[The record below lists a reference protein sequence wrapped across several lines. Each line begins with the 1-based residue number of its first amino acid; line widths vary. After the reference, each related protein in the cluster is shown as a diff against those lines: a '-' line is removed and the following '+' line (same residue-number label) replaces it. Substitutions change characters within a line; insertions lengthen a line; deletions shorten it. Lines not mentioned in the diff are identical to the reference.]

1 MNKITRSF
9 AMALMLL
16 LMTAITATAGGWAV
30 ITLDEL
36 PGQIVAGQSF
46 TIGFTVRQ
54 HGRTLRDDLVPLV
67 RFDRSDAKDA
77 IVATAKREGASG
89 HYVAS
94 VTLPGDGQ
102 WNWKVDIE
110 QFGMVTQD
118 MSPLTVLAAAPG
130 NAPVAVSVPEPAAAP
145 ATMPESASEPAAP
158 PANAPSPATTTVAVA
173 PATNTVPLAA
183 GVAGVIVAIGA
194 LAFWLRTRARLA
206 LVVVAAAGL
215 IGAIGFAT
223 AGTSV
228 AQPVAV
234 DQSASVVQ
242 PAAVDK
248 NASVPAP
255 DQVAVGRALFS
266 DKGCAMCHAHPA
278 VKTEYGPFWIGDE
291 PPELT
296 SGKLSAEYLKQWL
309 TDPAK
314 LKPETV
320 MPNLQLSDNE
330 IGALIA
336 FLGAK

>member
-1 MNKITRSF
+1 MNKIFRSL
-9 AMALMLL
+9 AIALMLL

-54 HGRTLRDDLVPLV
+54 HGRTLRDDLAPIL
-67 RFDRSDAKDA
+67 RFDRSDAKDSLNF
-77 IVATAKREGASG
+77 TAKREGDSG

-102 WNWKVDIE
+102 WSWKVDIE

-118 MSPLTVLAAAPG
+118 MSPLTVVTAAPP
-130 NAPVAVSVPEPAAAP
+130 NAPAAVSVPAAV
-145 ATMPESASEPAAP
+145 PESAPESALA
-158 PANAPSPATTTVAVA
+158 SATTTVPVV
-173 PATNTVPLAA
+173 PVTNTAPLVA
-183 GVAGVIVAIGA
+183 GVAGVIVALGA

-206 LVVVAAAGL
+206 LVVVAIAAL
-215 IGAIGFAT
+215 IGVIGFTT
-223 AGTSV
+223 AGTSM

-234 DQSASVVQ
+234 DKSANVAQ
-242 PAAVDK
+242 PAAVAK
-248 NASVPAP
+248 SVNVAAP
-255 DQVAVGRALFS
+255 DPIALGRALFVN
-266 DKGCAMCHAHPA
+266 KGCVMCHAHPA
-278 VKTEYGPFWIGDE
+278 VTTEYGPFWMGDE

-296 SGKLSAEYLKQWL
+296 NGKLSAEYLKQWL
-309 TDPAK
+309 IEPSK
-314 LKPETV
+314 LKPDTL
-320 MPNLQLSDNE
+320 MPNLHLSDAE